1 MRFQD
6 IPGQGF
12 IKEKLIRTVKEGRI
26 SHAQLFYGPEGC
38 GKLALAIAYAQY
50 ICCTARVGEDSCGI
64 CPSCIKYNKFIHP
77 DLHFAYPSAAPVK
90 KDNEEDEGPVES
102 FHDKWRQALL
112 ENPYMDQFQWYE
124 KIGIEN
130 KQGLISAKESNEI
143 IRKLMMKSYE
153 SEYKVLIMWLPERMN
168 ASSANKLLKL
178 IEEPPPFTLFLL
190 VSETP
195 GEIIPTILSRT
206 QMVKIPKMQSEDIR
220 RGLLTRFE
228 LSSEIVEDATT
239 LADGNFNRALAFVQ
253 PDDTNKQSFERFV
266 AFMRA
271 CYGKSITGLMT
282 WVDEISALGR
292 ERQKLFL
299 IYGLRMLRENFLMN
313 LGKNEILHMAGYEH
327 EWSIKFSPFINER
340 NIFGLYEEFNNAYKH
355 ISANG
360 YARIILTDMGLNVV
374 KLISK

>member
-1 MRFQD
+1 
-6 IPGQGF
+6 
-12 IKEKLIRTVKEGRI
+12 
-26 SHAQLFYGPEGC
+26 
-38 GKLALAIAYAQY
+38 
-50 ICCTARVGEDSCGI
+50 
-64 CPSCIKYNKFIHP
+64 
-77 DLHFAYPSAAPVK
+77 
-90 KDNEEDEGPVES
+90 
-102 FHDKWRQALL
+102 
-112 ENPYMDQFQWYE
+112 MDQFQWYE